1 MAQANPQQSSFT
13 SEIFAAGLYKKTQ
26 GRVVR
31 QATAA
36 VVTLLSVAAAYQFYF
51 FLVTNFAVAREA
63 ALGASLGLALVG
75 AWLAFRLVNW
85 PRFADFLINVEIEMS
100 KVSWASWDYLVRATI
115 VVVAVMFLIGA
126 VLFLFDL
133 FWKWFFELIGFIEV
147 PVAEDAAGDLN

>member
-1 MAQANPQQSSFT
+1 MAQAKTESSFL

-31 QATAA
+31 QVTAA
-36 VVTLLSVAAAYQFYF
+36 VVALLSIAAAYQLYF
-51 FLVTNFAVAREA
+51 FLVSNYETMAREA
-63 ALGASLGLALVG
+63 ALGIAAVVALIG
-75 AWLAFRLVNW
+75 AWLSFRLVNW

-115 VVVAVMFLIGA
+115 VVIAVMFLIGA
-126 VLFLFDL
+126 VLFAYDL

-147 PVAEDAAGDLN
+147 PDLEPAAGGMQ